1 MIVCTDLRSRILELL
16 DGLVGTYR
24 YSDGYTE
31 PAIAVIPDDQHGY
44 DVPGNGTRTEG
55 IEVIIQR
62 PVPQVNHF
70 LNGGK
75 QLTHR
80 WNIVLKQWDAS
91 KSLIEVVTILIE
103 ELDYLLSSP
112 KLVPPNAALG
122 IIEQCNFSIVE
133 FEYRQGR

>member
-1 MIVCTDLRSRILELL
+1 MIVCTDLRSHILELL
-16 DGLVGTYR
+16 DGAIGTYR

-31 PAIAVIPDDQHGY
+31 PAIAVIPDNDRGY
-44 DVPGNGTRTEG
+44 EVPGNGTRTEG

-62 PVPQVNHF
+62 PVPQINHF
-70 LNGGK
+70 LGGSK

-91 KSLIEVVTILIE
+91 KSLIEVVSILIE

-122 IIEQCNFSIVE
+122 IIEQCSFSIVE
-133 FEYRQGR
+133 HSLLRGK

>member
-1 MIVCTDLRSRILELL
+1 MIVATTLRSHILELL

-31 PAIAVIPDDQHGY
+31 PAIAVIPDNDRGY
-44 DVPGNGTRTEG
+44 EVPGNSTRTEG

-62 PVPQVNHF
+62 PVPQINHF

-75 QLTHR
+75 QFTYR
-80 WNIVLKQWDAS
+80 WVLVLKQWDAS
-91 KSLIEVVTILIE
+91 KSLIEVVSILIE

-122 IIEQCNFSIVE
+122 IIEQCSFSIVE
-133 FEYRQGR
+133 FEYRQGK